1 MEQIDQDLDTSLKNR
16 SVRSVYLITCSQ
28 VDSRL
33 SREAFAEVV
42 VNAFEST
49 DPNSK
54 SKLLQWVC
62 SQEKHKDGGQHFHMA
77 VKLSSRRRWMKVR
90 EHVDNHHNLKLNFSS
105 RHVNYYS
112 AYQYTTKE
120 DLHYIESTNHPVLT
134 NAPKTQQASER
145 SNKKRTKT
153 AKKDQKRVR
162 KSRLSVYEVS
172 QIAVEKGI
180 KTRLEFLA
188 LAKSQKDEGKTD
200 LAEFIANR
208 GLKNLDEAIS
218 IGWEMENAPSTLE
231 RTRQSRLETLTKLL
245 SINCIDG
252 CQGQWLT
259 MVKEVL
265 RSNEIN
271 ENEFSQAVQTLLVN
285 GRGKYRNIMI
295 LGAANC
301 GKTFLLNPLNAI
313 YNCFTNPATTSFAWV
328 GAQDSEVI
336 FLNDFRWSSQI
347 IPWHDLLLL
356 LEGQTVHL
364 PAPKS
369 HFSKD
374 IVFEND
380 SPIFCTSKDEIT
392 FVRGGVLDQRETEM
406 MSVRWKIF
414 HFHYQ
419 IPFTQQKSVPACP
432 RCFSELILK
441 F

>member
-1 MEQIDQDLDTSLKNR
+1 M
-16 SVRSVYLITCSQ
+16 
-28 VDSRL
+28 
-33 SREAFAEVV
+33 
-42 VNAFEST
+42 
-49 DPNSK
+49 
-54 SKLLQWVC
+54 
-62 SQEKHKDGGQHFHMA
+62 
-77 VKLSSRRRWMKVR
+77 
-90 EHVDNHHNLKLNFSS
+90 
-105 RHVNYYS
+105 
-112 AYQYTTKE
+112 
-120 DLHYIESTNHPVLT
+120 
-134 NAPKTQQASER
+134 
-145 SNKKRTKT
+145 
-153 AKKDQKRVR
+153 
-162 KSRLSVYEVS
+162 YEVS

-245 SINCIDG
+245 RINCIDG

-259 MVKEVL
+259 MAKEVL

-364 PAPKS
+364 PTPKS

-392 FVRGGVLDQRETEM
+392 FVRGGVPDQRETEM
-406 MSVRWKIF
+406 MRVRWKIF

>member
-90 EHVDNHHNLKLNFSS
+90 EHVDNHHSLKLNFSS

-120 DLHYIESTNHPVLT
+120 DLLYIESTNHPVLT

-145 SNKKRTKT
+145 SSKKRTKT

-218 IGWEMENAPSTLE
+218 IGWKMENAPSNLE

-259 MVKEVL
+259 MAKEVL

-313 YNCFTNPATTSFAWV
+313 YNCFTNPATTS
-328 GAQDSEVI
+328 GPP
-336 FLNDFRWSSQI
+336 L
-347 IPWHDLLLL
+347 
-356 LEGQTVHL
+356 
-364 PAPKS
+364 
-369 HFSKD
+369 
-374 IVFEND
+374 
-380 SPIFCTSKDEIT
+380 
-392 FVRGGVLDQRETEM
+392 
-406 MSVRWKIF
+406 
-414 HFHYQ
+414 
-419 IPFTQQKSVPACP
+419 
-432 RCFSELILK
+432 
-441 F
+441 